1 MTIEWDEFKIL
12 DWQQVKK
19 LMRGCKIVNDHN
31 YIEQN
36 EIVKHGYYLLRL
48 AVPKNPCSRSS
59 MPKFRRFVT

>member
-1 MTIEWDEFKIL
+1 MTNSDCIIITIEWDEFKIL

-36 EIVKHGYYLLRL
+36 EIVKHGLLFIEIGR
-48 AVPKNPCSRSS
+48 P
-59 MPKFRRFVT
+59 